1 MAFLLGA
8 IATQHITVTFL
19 CPFVPRICDKSTF
32 GYVFPSQCTRPF
44 LAVVF
49 PFESHSS
56 SFKKAVGL
64 NLPTTVRIRTPH
76 KTSAW
81 VSALPVLRF
90 HSGRARQMRGDD
102 MCGAVLVI
110 LRANASVFVTQKEVA
125 RSCEHRPRHSF
136 IFVPQRAPHS
146 SRNLG
151 HLEVSR
157 PVVARCFLLICL
169 FVPSYVAKKA
179 TRSGTPRTIVEER
192 NSSP

>member
-1 MAFLLGA
+1 MHKAFSCSGVPIRKSSKKAGAKSSDYCTYTYAAQNLCLGFCA
-8 IATQHITVTFL
+8 A
-19 CPFVPRICDKSTF
+19 C
-32 GYVFPSQCTRPF
+32 
-44 LAVVF
+44 
-49 PFESHSS
+49 S
-56 SFKKAVGL
+56 SFFDF
-64 NLPTTVRIRTPH
+64 IRGE
-76 KTSAW
+76 
-81 VSALPVLRF
+81 RGRC
-90 HSGRARQMRGDD
+90 HSGDD